1 MPMAYTPLGMTGDT
15 GGSTAS
21 KGGSGFSHSCFLS
34 GFSDQ
39 PGGFLSFSDPH
50 FLFISLISLCF
61 PWLANPG
68 KTEKNPGK
76 LGKTWK
82 KKQAPGKSTQT
93 QEPQVLHLVPATCP
107 ETERCQGTMSFTIDG
122 GAEGKAGGVCEERQT
137 AHLGPLQ
144 RARAHTHT
152 HRETERCQG
161 TMSFRRQRGADDRQK
176 ISPPVT
182 EKWDGGRENACL
194 AQVGL
199 FRSGT
204 LTVDDSFRAR
214 ERGGK
219 VRTHSMLEQQ
229 KS

>member
-1 MPMAYTPLGMTGDT
+1 MCELWTRTIGFYPSHGKEIKEM
-15 GGSTAS
+15 
-21 KGGSGFSHSCFLS
+21 KG
-34 GFSDQ
+34 
-39 PGGFLSFSDPH
+39 
-50 FLFISLISLCF
+50 I
-61 PWLANPG
+61 
-68 KTEKNPGK
+68 
-76 LGKTWK
+76 
-82 KKQAPGKSTQT
+82 
-93 QEPQVLHLVPATCP
+93 
-107 ETERCQGTMSFTIDG
+107 
-122 GAEGKAGGVCEERQT
+122 EERQT

-229 KS
+229 NS

>member
-1 MPMAYTPLGMTGDT
+1 M
-15 GGSTAS
+15 
-21 KGGSGFSHSCFLS
+21 KE
-34 GFSDQ
+34 
-39 PGGFLSFSDPH
+39 
-50 FLFISLISLCF
+50 I
-61 PWLANPG
+61 
-68 KTEKNPGK
+68 
-76 LGKTWK
+76 
-82 KKQAPGKSTQT
+82 
-93 QEPQVLHLVPATCP
+93 
-107 ETERCQGTMSFTIDG
+107 
-122 GAEGKAGGVCEERQT
+122 EERQT
-137 AHLGPLQ
+137 AHLEPLQ
-144 RARAHTHT
+144 HARACARTHT
-152 HRETERCQG
+152 PRDREMPRDGERERETERCQG

-229 KS
+229 NS

>member
-1 MPMAYTPLGMTGDT
+1 MCIPASLVVEATSWVPGDQT
-15 GGSTAS
+15 SATEAFGEEPRGWLPP
-21 KGGSGFSHSCFLS
+21 HH
-34 GFSDQ
+34 
-39 PGGFLSFSDPH
+39 PG
-50 FLFISLISLCF
+50 
-61 PWLANPG
+61 
-68 KTEKNPGK
+68 
-76 LGKTWK
+76 
-82 KKQAPGKSTQT
+82 
-93 QEPQVLHLVPATCP
+93 
-107 ETERCQGTMSFTIDG
+107 RTMSHAHPQMQRTGHTGQQGEGEGVRCGTRTIGFYPSHDKEIKEMKG
-122 GAEGKAGGVCEERQT
+122 IEERQT